1 MQVTGEIA
9 DLVRLGNVVPQGYRY
24 YEKIV
29 RPGAGLNL
37 SNAYLKWYDLYPSD
51 AEITLEQVSECRA
64 FIASEVDAGR
74 LNLNGDL
81 GFVTPQ
87 GGHGESRDSKAYG
100 AGRRSIGAPEKGFRE
115 PVVDDQHRAVE
126 VDESARV
133 RAATRV
139 EIGDASRACSR
150 AIADPWLDIGGI
162 RGVGEVE
169 TRRMHERHCP

>member
-81 GFVTPQ
+81 GFV
-87 GGHGESRDSKAYG
+87 
-100 AGRRSIGAPEKGFRE
+100 IL
-115 PVVDDQHRAVE
+115 HRAGPVLLLLVTTWRNTNE
-126 VDESARV
+126 MWESIFV
-133 RAATRV
+133 K
-139 EIGDASRACSR
+139 DAESSAPYQAVSF
-150 AIADPWLDIGGI
+150 DDSH
-162 RGVGEVE
+162 RGTYCVWELGAVW
-169 TRRMHERHCP
+169 HERRAWVRFLASPRDEDAKLEYLNDRFEGRV